1 MPAEVGRRWTL
12 RGRREAAEASP
23 NIINE
28 ATKERAFINNRTSS
42 SSLRAGLPHHLIQIA
57 LTPKAQPAPDGCAR
71 AWLDSAFVII
81 IITTRPDRLLAPRP
95 FGFHPAFELTTS
107 GRVA

>member
-1 MPAEVGRRWTL
+1 MDIERET
-12 RGRREAAEASP
+12 REAAEASP

-28 ATKERAFINNRTSS
+28 ATKERAFINNRTSA
-42 SSLRAGLPHHLIQIA
+42 SLRAGLPHHLIQIA
-57 LTPKAQPAPDGCAR
+57 LTPKAQPAPEGCAR
-71 AWLDSAFVII
+71 AWLDSASVII
-81 IITTRPDRLLAPRP
+81 IITTRPARLLAPRP